1 MAYVFRCLHIQCRMA
16 SVYAHVLYIKPRTQ
30 PSPQI
35 HTQCC
40 MPFLYAMYTHVIMY
54 ESEDSNPVLRF
65 LYKGMFNSSACI
77 VYETEDLAKSSD
89 SHTVLYAIPICYVHT
104 CMNLRT
110 QIQSSDSYTKVCLIK
125 VHILYIKLRT

>member
-16 SVYAHVLYIKPRTQ
+16 SVYAHVLCIKPRTQ
-30 PSPQI
+30 PNPQI

-40 MPFLYAMYTHVIMY
+40 MPFLYAMYTHVVMY
-54 ESEDSNPVLRF
+54 ESEDSNRF

-110 QIQSSDSYTKVCLIK
+110 QIQSSDSYTMVCLIQ
-125 VHILYIKLRT
+125 VHVLYKNLRT